1 MASMTLRELPDDL
14 QAFLKADAS
23 ANQRSVNKQVIVAL
37 QAYRD
42 SKLAQVPRATTPEE
56 KIAAMRA
63 IQDQIA
69 RDVKHD
75 GRTDNEILGYNEHG
89 CFD

>member
-1 MASMTLRELPDDL
+1 MASMTVRELPDDL

-42 SKLAQVPRATTPEE
+42 TKLAQAPKVSTPAE
-56 KIAAMRA
+56 KIAAMNLIRA
-63 IQDQIA
+63 KIQRVI
-69 RDVKHD
+69 VHD
-75 GRTDNEILGYNEHG
+75 GRTDDEILGYNDRG

>member
-1 MASMTLRELPDDL
+1 MASLTVRELPDDL

-42 SKLAQVPRATTPEE
+42 ARMAQASRATTPDE
-56 KIAAMRA
+56 KIAAMALIRA
-63 IQDQIA
+63 NIQREMTPDP
-69 RDVKHD
+69 
-75 GRTDNEILGYNEHG
+75 RTADDILGYNEFGH
-89 CFD
+89 FD

>member
-56 KIAAMRA
+56 KIAAMRV

-75 GRTDNEILGYNEHG
+75 GRTDNEILGYNEYG
-89 CFD
+89 FFD

>member
-1 MASMTLRELPDDL
+1 MASMTVRELPDDL

-42 SKLAQVPRATTPEE
+42 MRLAQVPRVTTPEE
-56 KIAAMRA
+56 KMAAMNLIRA
-63 IQDQIA
+63 KIQHEMMPDM
-69 RDVKHD
+69 
-75 GRTDNEILGYNEHG
+75 RTDDEILGYNEFGH
-89 CFD
+89 FD